1 MITYSRQDVNRTAPK
16 KFDLSK
22 GNQNVNEA
30 LIEDNVANNVVETTM
45 QHLLTNH
52 LKKSN
57 YPKNIK
63 KENYTENDDD

>member
-1 MITYSRQDVNRTAPK
+1 MISLK
-16 KFDLSK
+16 EIKMF
-22 GNQNVNEA
+22 NEA